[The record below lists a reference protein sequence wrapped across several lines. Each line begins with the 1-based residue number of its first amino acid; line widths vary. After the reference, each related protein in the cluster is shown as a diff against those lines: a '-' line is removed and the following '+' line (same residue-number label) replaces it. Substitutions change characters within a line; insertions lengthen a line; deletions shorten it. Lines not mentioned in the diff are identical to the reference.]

1 MDGLQKTKTADE
13 VRENALPLFE
23 IACYNISSWYIYF
36 FHTKRPSRPSLM
48 LNDIHLNIPV
58 PLTLPFLGT
67 ALYAQMPAAYH
78 VPQFEIILKDEAT
91 HYFLA

>member
-1 MDGLQKTKTADE
+1 MKLEKMHSPCLKLHVIIFLLG
-13 VRENALPLFE
+13 
-23 IACYNISSWYIYF
+23 IF
-36 FHTKRPSRPSLM
+36 FFYTNRPSRPSLM

-67 ALYAQMPAAYH
+67 ALYAQMPAASH
-78 VPQFEIILKDEAT
+78 VPQFEIIIKDEAT